1 MNRTLK
7 IRKKESLIAI
17 PESDRK
23 KLAKQV
29 RAFYD
34 VSSMGGG
41 FGNRCSD
48 CKSLLEAS
56 GGSSFS
62 FFTQNELQEALRSNW
77 YMRDENAEHMRE
89 AIRNLERC
97 GVSTLSFSGIA
108 DKLAWYVGGDGYK
121 IRQLQQ
127 KLNELGVT
135 DHLTEDGV
143 YGKKTHNAWLGFL
156 DKLEHGTVPVLAW
169 TDWLQTEK
177 TGIII
182 GGTKSAQKRGL
193 SNALMNGMTP
203 YVRIDPPRNGQG
215 YHINVDDKYLGQS
228 EIYDWLQKELNHY
241 PLRVYLKNPNAPG
254 QRVFSR
260 CVRVIFSCNTSVF
273 LRKNVLLRAKIPRC
287 RSHREFSDTP

>member
-1 MNRTLK
+1 MQQKAVCRSYMNRTLK

-48 CKSLLEAS
+48 CESLLEAS

-77 YMRDENAEHMRE
+77 YMRDKNAEHMRE

-97 GVSTLSFSGIA
+97 GVSTFSFSGIA
-108 DKLAWYVGGDGYK
+108 DKLAWYVGGGGYK

-193 SNALMNGMTP
+193 SNALMNGRTP
-203 YVRIDPPRNGQG
+203 YVRIDPPRNGEG
-215 YHINVDDKYLGQS
+215 
-228 EIYDWLQKELNHY
+228 
-241 PLRVYLKNPNAPG
+241 
-254 QRVFSR
+254 
-260 CVRVIFSCNTSVF
+260 
-273 LRKNVLLRAKIPRC
+273 LL
-287 RSHREFSDTP
+287 